1 MEKVLSTNN
10 PVNDSSKWN
19 VSFDIVE
26 KSADTIEVVDDMEE
40 YDNIADVANHINI
53 AGDWLEMDQDAQWKL
68 LILSVVVDTPEL
80 GDKTGL
86 ELNLNLNI
94 SWNIIFCSW

>member
-1 MEKVLSTNN
+1 M
-10 PVNDSSKWN
+10 NDSSKWN

-26 KSADTIEVVDDMEE
+26 KSADTIEVVDMEE
-40 YDNIADVANHINI
+40 YDNIADVVNHINI

-86 ELNLNLNI
+86 ELNLNLKI
-94 SWNIIFCSW
+94 AWNFSFCFL

>member
-1 MEKVLSTNN
+1 M
-10 PVNDSSKWN
+10 NDSSKWN

-26 KSADTIEVVDDMEE
+26 KSADTIEVVDMEE

-53 AGDWLEMDQDAQWKL
+53 AGDWLEMDQDAKWKL

-86 ELNLNLNI
+86 ELNLNWKVA
-94 SWNIIFCSW
+94 WNFSFCFL

>member
-1 MEKVLSTNN
+1 M
-10 PVNDSSKWN
+10 NDSSKWN

-26 KSADTIEVVDDMEE
+26 KSADTIEVVDMEE

-53 AGDWLEMDQDAQWKL
+53 AGDWLEMDRDAKWKL

-86 ELNLNLNI
+86 ELNLNWKVA
-94 SWNIIFCSW
+94 WNFSFCFL

>member
-1 MEKVLSTNN
+1 M
-10 PVNDSSKWN
+10 NDSSKWN

-26 KSADTIEVVDDMEE
+26 KSADTIEVVDMEE
-40 YDNIADVANHINI
+40 DDNIADVANHINI

-68 LILSVVVDTPEL
+68 LIFSVVVDTPEL

-86 ELNLNLNI
+86 ELNLNLNF
-94 SWNIIFCSW
+94 SWNIKFCSW

>member
-1 MEKVLSTNN
+1 M
-10 PVNDSSKWN
+10 NDSSKWN

-26 KSADTIEVVDDMEE
+26 KSADTIEVVEE
-40 YDNIADVANHINI
+40 YDNIADVVNHINI

-86 ELNLNLNI
+86 ELNFDLNI
-94 SWNIIFCSW
+94 AWNIIFCSW

>member
-1 MEKVLSTNN
+1 M
-10 PVNDSSKWN
+10 NDSSKWN

-40 YDNIADVANHINI
+40 YDNIADVVNHINI

-68 LILSVVVDTPEL
+68 LNLSVVVDTPEL

-86 ELNLNLNI
+86 ELNLNLKVA
-94 SWNIIFCSW
+94 WNFSFCFL

>member
-1 MEKVLSTNN
+1 M
-10 PVNDSSKWN
+10 NDSSKWN

-68 LILSVVVDTPEL
+68 LIFSVVVDTPEL

-86 ELNLNLNI
+86 ELNLNLKVA
-94 SWNIIFCSW
+94 WNFSFCFL

>member
-1 MEKVLSTNN
+1 MD
-10 PVNDSSKWN
+10 DSSKWN

-26 KSADTIEVVDDMEE
+26 KSADTIEVVDMEE

-53 AGDWLEMDQDAQWKL
+53 AGDWLEMDQDAKWKL

-86 ELNLNLNI
+86 ELNLNWKVA
-94 SWNIIFCSW
+94 WNFSFCFL

>member
-1 MEKVLSTNN
+1 M
-10 PVNDSSKWN
+10 NDSSKWN

-26 KSADTIEVVDDMEE
+26 KSADTIEVVEE

>member
-1 MEKVLSTNN
+1 M
-10 PVNDSSKWN
+10 NDSSKWN

-26 KSADTIEVVDDMEE
+26 KSADTIEVVDMEE
-40 YDNIADVANHINI
+40 DDNIADVANHINI

-68 LILSVVVDTPEL
+68 LIFSVVVDTPEL

-86 ELNLNLNI
+86 ELNLNLKVA
-94 SWNIIFCSW
+94 WNFSFCFL